1 MAEDIPD
8 WARKSATAADEDV
21 PAWARQAPARAPAPG
36 IHLGGIEAAADPLMR
51 IPQYATQSWHHG
63 LQEAGLEAR
72 PGEPAAAR
80 PPYYDP
86 EHPYWSAFKHAVPDP
101 RVALGALE
109 ATQAWPA
116 AFYHSIV
123 GQPSQEVSQGLME
136 TAGVPQSVAHPIAE
150 VIGGTLETG
159 AGLGGTLPGVGKVP
173 GFAEVIPGRAPVAP
187 AMRMPKL
194 GMELTEAQITRD
206 PVKAAFEREAAA
218 GARGEPAQTAARAAF
233 ERQKSQLPAV
243 TEDVQRQLDPLGRV
257 VAGDPH
263 EAARIIGEGTR
274 ARAAAQKEGVDV
286 LYQAAR
292 RGGAA
297 EGAIDLGVFGGNM
310 GRGIRDELF
319 RGAEPVIISN
329 RQTPNAASMTGWLNQ
344 QPDKLL
350 RDLDIRI
357 PQGSRLAGMDLTMV
371 EQMRKRLSSLRR
383 GAFSSGNREDARAAV
398 AVLDKFDERI
408 DAAMD
413 AGLFRRPDGSPADPR
428 ILQAWKDAR
437 AAHADYKATFFRGGR
452 EDAVGRAMEKI
463 VGGRGRPGE
472 IPDKIADHLWGSSGI
487 APSSANV
494 ELSRRMLNMYPEG
507 SVERGAVRQ
516 GLLSR
521 IIEPPPGVTPFS
533 HDRVADRLNT
543 FLNTEMAN
551 VAYEPWQRDLLR
563 EYADLRR
570 SLAHSEKVHT
580 PTIGGQS
587 DYLAR
592 TMAGRVASY
601 IGHAAGHLISDVPLV
616 GHVLGPLARYGAEKT
631 VQLGRMHR
639 DAKRVE
645 RQMGAIGKAWQDYA
659 RAVTIYERVRTG
671 RAIARVSLAARNLD
685 NNLRPIGTSLMEIT
699 QAPATQPTPA
709 APSQPVQQPPQ
720 QDQGPIGESH
730 IY

>member
-8 WARKSATAADEDV
+8 WAREPATAADADV
-21 PAWARQAPARAPAPG
+21 PAWARAPTAPGQGPG
-36 IHLGGIEAAADPLMR
+36 IHLGGIEAAVDPFAR
-51 IPQYATQSWHHG
+51 IPGYAMQSWHHG
-63 LQEAGLEAR
+63 LQEAGLEAQ
-72 PGEPAAAR
+72 PGEPATGR

-86 EHPYWSAFKHAVPDP
+86 EHPYWSAFKHAIPNP

-116 AFYHSIV
+116 AIYHSLL
-123 GQPSQEVSQGLME
+123 GQPSQEVSTGTLE
-136 TAGVPQSVAHPIAE
+136 TAGVPPSVARPIGE
-150 VIGGTLETG
+150 VIGGTLETA
-159 AGLGGTLPGVGKVP
+159 AGLGYGPKGIP
-173 GFAEVIPGRAPVAP
+173 GFAEIAIPGRAPVAP
-187 AMRMPKL
+187 AMRTPKL
-194 GMELTEAQITRD
+194 GMELTEAQATRD
-206 PVKAAFEREAAA
+206 PVKLAFEREAA
-218 GARGEPAQTAARAAF
+218 GGKYGKPAQEKAQAAL
-233 ERQKSQLPAV
+233 ERQKAQLPTV

-263 EAARIIGEGTR
+263 EAARIIGKSTQ
-274 ARAAAQKEGVDV
+274 ARAVAQKEGVDV
-286 LYQAAR
+286 LYQEAR

-310 GRGIRDELF
+310 GRGIREELF
-319 RGAEPVIISN
+319 RGTDPVIISD
-329 RQTPNAASMTGWLNQ
+329 RQTPSAASMTKWLNQ

-350 RDLDIRI
+350 GDLDVRI
-357 PQGSRLAGMDLTMV
+357 PKGERLAGIDLTMID
-371 EQMRKRLSSLRR
+371 QMRKRLSGLRR
-383 GAFSSGNREDARAAV
+383 NAFASGNREDARAAV

-413 AGLFRRPDGSPADPR
+413 AGLFRRPDGSSADPR

-437 AAHADYKATFFRGGR
+437 VAHADYKATFFRGGR

-463 VGGRGRPGE
+463 VGARGRPGE

-494 ELSRRMLNMYPEG
+494 ELSRRMINMYSEG
-507 SVERGAVRQ
+507 SVERGAIRQ
-516 GLLSR
+516 GLFSR
-521 IIEPPPGVTPFS
+521 IIEPPPGVTAFS
-533 HDRVADRLNT
+533 HDRVADRLHT
-543 FLNTEMAN
+543 FLNTEMAK

-580 PTIGGQS
+580 PTVGGQS

-601 IGHAAGHLISDVPLV
+601 IGHAAGHLITDIPLV
-616 GHVLGPLARYGAEKT
+616 GQVLGPMARYGAEKT
-631 VQLGRMHR
+631 VQLRRMQR

-645 RQMGAIGKAWQDYA
+645 RQMGAIGKAWDDYA
-659 RAVTIYERVRTG
+659 KAVKRYEQKRLARN
-671 RAIARVSLAARNLD
+671 IARLSLAARNLD

-699 QAPATQPTPA
+699 QAPTTQPATA
-709 APSQPVQQPPQ
+709 APSQPVQQPSQ